1 MFRPYTGRIQLY
13 RPQLIYRFP
22 NEMFQ
27 ENNYEAWYRDLLS
40 MNSDW
45 KTRKLFRLMWYAHQV
60 EQLERDSETETAK
73 QLRNRFVNEVT
84 QKKQSK

>member
-1 MFRPYTGRIQLY
+1 
-13 RPQLIYRFP
+13 
-22 NEMFQ
+22 
-27 ENNYEAWYRDLLS
+27 

-60 EQLERDSETETAK
+60 EQLERDSETETAI